1 MNCVNVNLTVNLSDY
16 SGLARNCFP
25 FDKGKKMVKKWCH
38 PDTTWLKNVLS
49 LEGLKLLFCKLVS
62 ITRYPS
68 KSETS
73 IGGIHLVTNCVVG
86 MVAGSTLITFIFLRY
101 RAFLRLPA
109 SKITTLFPIYP

>member
-1 MNCVNVNLTVNLSDY
+1 MI
-16 SGLARNCFP
+16 
-25 FDKGKKMVKKWCH
+25 KKWCH

-73 IGGIHLVTNCVVG
+73 IGGIHSVTNCVVG
-86 MVAGSTLITFIFLRY
+86 MVTGSTLITFIFLRY